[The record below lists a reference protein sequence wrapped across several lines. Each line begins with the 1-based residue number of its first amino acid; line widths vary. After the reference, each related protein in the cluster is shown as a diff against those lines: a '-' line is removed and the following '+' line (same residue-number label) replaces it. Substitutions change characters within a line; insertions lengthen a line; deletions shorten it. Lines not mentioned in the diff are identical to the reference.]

1 MSMSLWCRMIWSR
14 AWLPIYSTAA
24 LHPFF
29 FKAKPSQTPT
39 HDVTSSYESKLKSV
53 KKNQPHWNKR
63 LQKLKF
69 NNILLLLCQTKPVRK
84 SRIESNAP
92 YLRFKYLARE
102 WDRKWWYYEAI
113 KALEWGHRTKRM
125 TDFYR
130 QIGRGLFRINVT
142 LAAEPPVLVLC
153 CIRFIL
159 GNQSL

>member
-14 AWLPIYSTAA
+14 AWLQIYSTAA
-24 LHPFF
+24 LDPFF
-29 FKAKPSQTPT
+29 FNAKPSQTPT

-53 KKNQPHWNKR
+53 KKNQPHWNKC
-63 LQKLKF
+63 LQNLKF
-69 NNILLLLCQTKPVRK
+69 NNILLLCQTKPVRK

-113 KALEWGHRTKRM
+113 KALKWGHRTKRM

-142 LAAEPPVLVLC
+142 LAAKPPVLVLC

>member
-53 KKNQPHWNKR
+53 KKNQPHWNKC
-63 LQKLKF
+63 LQNLKF
-69 NNILLLLCQTKPVRK
+69 NNILLLCQTKPVRK